1 MLSDKPYATPVTD
14 VFMLCPK
21 DRMMFD
27 NEPSGS
33 MPGPIVPAPV
43 RLPEDN

>member
-1 MLSDKPYATPVTD
+1 MMSDKSYISPVTD
-14 VFMLCPK
+14 VFMLSPK

-27 NEPSGS
+27 NEPTGS